1 MPQELR
7 VEREVPAVM
16 HGHDLFLVP
25 YPPVEHFYQGL
36 RGVDRVNSL
45 GPTLSQRWGADNIL
59 EIQRHLP
66 IKFSFLMTKQGSYWL
81 VPYDLPAHQK

>member
-1 MPQELR
+1 MSPGRVAEMPQELR

-36 RGVDRVNSL
+36 RGVDRVNS
-45 GPTLSQRWGADNIL
+45 
-59 EIQRHLP
+59 
-66 IKFSFLMTKQGSYWL
+66 
-81 VPYDLPAHQK
+81 